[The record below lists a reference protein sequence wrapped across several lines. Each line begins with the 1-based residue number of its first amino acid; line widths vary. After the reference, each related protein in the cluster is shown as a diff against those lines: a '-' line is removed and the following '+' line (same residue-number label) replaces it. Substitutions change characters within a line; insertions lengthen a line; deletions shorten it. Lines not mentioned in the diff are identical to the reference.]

1 MAVPMTDAEFEEAV
15 NDALDELPQELLD
28 HVENCLL
35 FIEPESPE
43 DMPPLLGLYEG
54 IPLTERDTH
63 YAGALPDRI
72 YIYRNPILRIS
83 RDRDEAIEQ
92 IRITVIHEIAHH
104 FGIEDA
110 RLHELGWG

>member
-1 MAVPMTDAEFEEAV
+1 MPVQMSQAEFEDAV
-15 NDALDELPQELLD
+15 NDALDELPETLVE

-35 FIEPESPE
+35 IIEPEPPE

-63 YAGALPDRI
+63 YAGVLPDRI
-72 YIYRNPILRIS
+72 YIFKNPILRMS
-83 RDRDEAIEQ
+83 TDRAEAVRQ
-92 IRITVIHEIAHH
+92 IRITVLHEVAHH
-104 FGIEDA
+104 FGIDDA

>member
-1 MAVPMTDAEFEEAV
+1 MPVQMSEEDFEEAV
-15 NDALDELPQELLD
+15 NDALDELPERLLE

-35 FIEPESPE
+35 FIEPEAPE
-43 DMPPLLGLYEG
+43 GMPPLLGLYEG

-63 YAGALPDRI
+63 YVGVLPDRI
-72 YIYRNPILRIS
+72 YIFRNPILRLCS
-83 RDRDEAIEQ
+83 TRAEAVEQ

-104 FGIEDA
+104 FGIDDA

>member
-1 MAVPMTDAEFEEAV
+1 MSEADFEEAV
-15 NDALDELPQELLD
+15 NDALDELPDELVR

-43 DMPPLLGLYEG
+43 DLPPLLGLYEG

-63 YAGALPDRI
+63 YVGALPDRI
-72 YIYRNPILRIS
+72 YIYRNPILRRARS
-83 RDRDEAIEQ
+83 RAEAVEQ
-92 IRITVIHEIAHH
+92 IRITVLHEVAHH
-104 FGIEDA
+104 FGIDDE